1 MRGAIAQPNSPWW
14 ALKLANLSTI
24 LREWAAVH
32 CVAHMSL
39 REVLLTAK
47 VGRALGWLWEVVW
60 VVSGRDAACVW
71 RTVGVRGLSIQGR
84 QRGH

>member
-1 MRGAIAQPNSPWW
+1 MRLMRGAIATLNSGWW
-14 ALKLANLSTI
+14 LLKLANTSTI

-47 VGRALGWLWEVVW
+47 VRGVACQSLSCSQVV
-60 VVSGRDAACVW
+60 
-71 RTVGVRGLSIQGR
+71 
-84 QRGH
+84 